1 MHADDHQSCKEEF
14 WDWPNGLLAIGTF
27 GNNNNLKHSEEA
39 DKSSSAG
46 VVLEEVDKELRL
58 LLNTNHIS
66 ADQLFNANAHLER
79 INSSSVHSHNKSLSS
94 LIKKALLCGAAA
106 PPPPIFRDP
115 LPHPKSDLSRMEKV
129 YIYTYHICVCV
140 CV

>member
-27 GNNNNLKHSEEA
+27 GNNNNLKHCEEA

-46 VVLEEVDKELRL
+46 VLEEVDKELRL

-66 ADQLFNANAHLER
+66 ADGNAHLER
-79 INSSSVHSHNKSLSS
+79 IKSSLVHRGTKDIHSHNKSLSF
-94 LIKKALLCGAAA
+94 LIKKALLCGGAA
-106 PPPPIFRDP
+106 PPPPIFRD
-115 LPHPKSDLSRMEKV
+115 KSDLSRMEKV
-129 YIYTYHICVCV
+129 YIYMCVCR
-140 CV
+140 